1 MLPEKCCNKTNATNI
16 KVSDPRSTYAVFSN
30 EERHDFNLVKFDGC
44 VVVNRVACDWIV
56 EKSAVGRVAVELK
69 GCDVDHAAEQIAEA
83 LRYLRESGLNELPVA
98 GLIVC
103 SRYPR
108 VDTKVQRL
116 KQRLARDFRA
126 PLTVKT
132 DGRGLVIERLLAFG

>member
-1 MLPEKCCNKTNATNI
+1 MLPKKCCTKTNSSEI
-16 KVSDPRSTYAVFSN
+16 KVSDPRSTCAVFTN
-30 EERHDFNLVKFDGC
+30 KERVDFNLVKFDGC
-44 VVVNRVACDWIV
+44 VLTNKVACDWIV

-83 LRYLRESGLNELPVA
+83 LQYLRESGVAALPVA

-108 VDTKVQRL
+108 VDTKVQRM

-132 DGRGLVIERLLAFG
+132 DGRGLVFEKLLAFS